1 MCGLL
6 FVSPRSPSSVFRFV
20 RFASTSAPPRGVAHA
35 VSQKTKIFD
44 IFPSHRAIATRH
56 PPRTRAIDA
65 RISPNGDTAR
75 APPSF
80 ASRATPRVKITR
92 RRGRITIARPS
103 HRASVRPDPAPRR
116 ASARAPARRNIFRAR
131 ASRSRALA
139 SLAHLLCV
147 VQTTRR
153 KVARGVSTSREYS
166 RSSRA
171 RGRRTSPRRSREIAN
186 RHGEVRRR
194 RSAIDRSRSRDVG
207 GAIGGNREKTC
218 NKHCGIAAG
227 VGP

>member
-116 ASARAPARRNIFRAR
+116 ASARAPARRNISRAR

-153 KVARGVSTSREYS
+153 KVKCARRPDVSRIFAIDVARAGVEPHRVVRA
-166 RSSRA
+166 RSSTDAA
-171 RGRRTSPRRSREIAN
+171 RFDDGDRRS
-186 RHGEVRRR
+186 
-194 RSAIDRSRSRDVG
+194 IDRAATRSRDVG
-207 GAIGGNREKTC
+207 GAIEGESGKNL
-218 NKHCGIAAG
+218 
-227 VGP
+227 

>member
-153 KVARGVSTSREYS
+153 KVARGADVSRIFAIE
-166 RSSRA
+166 SRA
-171 RGRRTSPRRSREIAN
+171 RASNLTASFARDRRPTRRGSTT
-186 RHGEVRRR
+186 
-194 RSAIDRSRSRDVG
+194 AIGDRSI
-207 GAIGGNREKTC
+207 AI
-218 NKHCGIAAG
+218 A
-227 VGP
+227 